1 MLAIATDL
9 SHTDFK
15 QRDSNIYLI
24 ITSFVGG
31 QTGQRDGLNVMKLSI
46 NTDRGDFTVNSD
58 KLLLYR
64 CDKSLLN
71 DFSLQFKNYTKQ
83 KTPSVSTVK
92 LCWAFFTQTLIHTY
106 FEY

>member
-46 NTDRGDFTVNSD
+46 NTERGDFTVNSD

-83 KTPSVSTVK
+83 KNTIS
-92 LCWAFFTQTLIHTY
+92 LYCQTMLGICYTNFNSHL
-106 FEY
+106 F